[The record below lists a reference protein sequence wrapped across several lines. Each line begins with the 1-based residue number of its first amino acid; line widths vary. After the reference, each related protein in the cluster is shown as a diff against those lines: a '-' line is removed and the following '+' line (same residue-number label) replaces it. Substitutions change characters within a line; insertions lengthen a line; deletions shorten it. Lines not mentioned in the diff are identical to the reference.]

1 MKLQTKYEIPPNRLN
16 PSKNSREL
24 EKNHKTLP
32 LTITHKI
39 IDKLSP
45 SKSFREFKKI
55 IGFCH

>member
-1 MKLQTKYEIPPNRLN
+1 MKLQTKYKIPTNRLN

-45 SKSFREFKKI
+45 SKSSKELKKI
-55 IGFCH
+55 TGFCH